1 MTPDH
6 DVSQDATASNPS
18 APRASVLD
26 HRETPRG
33 VLPRQLQ
40 MWLMIGIALL
50 ILLIIYATGRPEP
63 ADRQRTESSSTAPSS
78 LPPDRV
84 KGYQQRLTE
93 QEARLRQ
100 DLADAE
106 HTESGIAPPLVEA
119 PAPAVD
125 PLEEDRRRREY
136 QSLFADNIAMSRRP
150 PDERPFVQREVHAQ
164 PQAPDMTPPVA
175 PWANLPPETRPP
187 AAVGPPPAPVN
198 TAALGVDR
206 TSAAS
211 SASTAG
217 VDLAAA
223 KAATDTPPI
232 APGGPIHRLS
242 EGTFIDAVLTNR
254 LEGSFAGA
262 VNCMVTTPLY
272 SHSRQHVVIPTGAR
286 LLGTATP
293 VQAWGESRLAV
304 RFHRLLMPDGRS
316 YSLDRFTGLN
326 QAGDAGLK
334 DQVNRHYLQVF
345 GASLAIG
352 ALSGLTQYQTRGAAD
367 PAYGFEDAYGQ
378 GMGSSLAASTGRVL
392 DRFLNVLPTITIR
405 EGHRIKV
412 YLTSDLDLPEYH
424 TGPQPR

>member
-1 MTPDH
+1 MTLDH
-6 DVSQDATASNPS
+6 DVSADAPPS
-18 APRASVLD
+18 SPSTPRASVLD
-26 HRETPRG
+26 RREAPRG

-40 MWLMIGIALL
+40 MWLMIGIALV

-63 ADRQRTESSSTAPSS
+63 AGRQRGESSPTSPSS

-100 DLADAE
+100 DLAEAE
-106 HTESGIAPPLVEA
+106 SIDRRLPSPLVEA
-119 PAPAVD
+119 PAPTVD
-125 PLEEDRRRREY
+125 PLAEDRRRRDY

-150 PDERPFVQREVHAQ
+150 PDQRPIVQREVHPQ
-164 PQAPDMTPPVA
+164 PQAPDAMPPLP
-175 PWANLPPETRPP
+175 PWASFPPETRPP
-187 AAVGPPPAPVN
+187 TAGGTQPAPVN

-206 TSAAS
+206 TSAVA

-217 VDLAAA
+217 VDSAAA

-367 PAYGFEDAYGQ
+367 PAYGFQDAYRQ

-424 TGPQPR
+424 TDSRAR